1 MSLQWHSPPQTR
13 VAAWVHDVCGIVPAP
28 RECRFVLNNNS
39 DEMEAGKALLAM
51 YEAELWQLGVMSQA
65 QRRVAA
71 LVRNQTGRFPSV
83 QEIDYYLDLAH
94 GSFESAA
101 SWLLVE
107 YARQEER
114 EYQESVLA
122 HQRQQLAHIYSQPR
136 PSAPGLGGVDLAT
149 EQFLEGGGLGA
160 QMVRNERDVAAVQ
173 DFIEG
178 SKLLATDGGSATVP
192 FVDPLSSSATPS
204 AFASDLHNDLQLRA
218 TVDAILQGDDAP
230 EPSASEDADTSP
242 LKSEGE
248 PTHCSATSTVLKSN
262 DGTPMCFIRNLDTS
276 TINPPAAPVY
286 SPPWFKPGSKTRDN
300 PITGEELPL
309 NFEDMSRD
317 LKALAAQPSVVRPH
331 EYIFLGNQRKGA
343 KDKLGMIYRR
353 AANKHAGETVTGAT

>member
-83 QEIDYYLDLAH
+83 QEIDHYLDFAH

-192 FVDPLSSSATPS
+192 FVDPLSSSATPPR
-204 AFASDLHNDLQLRA
+204 LRR
-218 TVDAILQGDDAP
+218 
-230 EPSASEDADTSP
+230 
-242 LKSEGE
+242 
-248 PTHCSATSTVLKSN
+248 TST
-262 DGTPMCFIRNLDTS
+262 T
-276 TINPPAAPVY
+276 
-286 SPPWFKPGSKTRDN
+286 
-300 PITGEELPL
+300 
-309 NFEDMSRD
+309 MSRD
-317 LKALAAQPSVVRPH
+317 LKALAAQPSVVTPH

-343 KDKLGMIYRR
+343 KDKFGMIRSRR
-353 AANKHAGETVTGAT
+353 VSCRITIIARGTSLTARLTQSASLNMTR

>member
-1 MSLQWHSPPQTR
+1 MSLQWHSPPQAR
-13 VAAWVHDVCGIVPAP
+13 VAAWVHNACGIIPAP
-28 RECRFVLNNNS
+28 SECPSVLDTNS
-39 DEMEAGKALLAM
+39 CETEAAKTLLAM
-51 YEAELWQLGVMSQA
+51 YEAELWRLGIMSQA

-83 QEIDYYLDLAH
+83 QEIDHYLDFAH

-149 EQFLEGGGLGA
+149 EQLLEGGGLGT
-160 QMVRNERDVAAVQ
+160 QMVRNERDLAA
-173 DFIEG
+173 EEHWN
-178 SKLLATDGGSATVP
+178 KLLATDGSSATVP
-192 FVDPLSSSATPS
+192 SVDPLSSTATPS
-204 AFASDLHNDLQLRA
+204 AFASDLHRDPKLRA
-218 TVDAILQGDDAP
+218 TVDALLQDGDVP
-230 EPSASEDADTSP
+230 TPFTSEDADTSP

-248 PTHCSATSTVLKSN
+248 PTHCSAKSTVLKSN
-262 DGTPMCFIRNLDTS
+262 DGTPMCFHHNHTS
-276 TINPPAAPVY
+276 TVNPPAAPVY
-286 SPPWFKPGSKTRDN
+286 SPTWFKPGSKTREN

-309 NFEDMSRD
+309 NCEDMSRD
-317 LKALAAQPSVVRPH
+317 LKALAAQPSLVRPH
-331 EYIFLGNQRKGA
+331 EYIFLGNQRRGA
-343 KDKLGMIYRR
+343 KDPSGMVHRR
-353 AANKHAGETVTGAT
+353 AANKHAGETGAS

>member
-1 MSLQWHSPPQTR
+1 MSLQWHSPPQAR

-28 RECRFVLNNNS
+28 SECRSVLDTNS
-39 DEMEAGKALLAM
+39 CEMEAAKALLAM
-51 YEAELWQLGVMSQA
+51 YEAELWQLGIMSQA

-83 QEIDYYLDLAH
+83 QEIDYYLDFAH

-178 SKLLATDGGSATVP
+178 SKLLATDGSSATVP
-192 FVDPLSSSATPS
+192 SVDPLSSTATPS
-204 AFASDLHNDLQLRA
+204 AFASDLHRDPELQA
-218 TVDAILQGDDAP
+218 MYDALLPDGDVP
-230 EPSASEDADTSP
+230 TPFTSEDSDPSP

-248 PTHCSATSTVLKSN
+248 PSHCSATSTLLKSN
-262 DGTPMCFIRNLDTS
+262 DGTPMCFINNSIVT
-276 TINPPAAPVY
+276 PPAKPVY
-286 SPPWFKPGSKTRDN
+286 SPPWFKPGSKTREN
-300 PITGEELPL
+300 PITGQELPL

-317 LKALAAQPSVVRPH
+317 LKVLAAQPSPVRPH
-331 EYIFLGNQRKGA
+331 EYVFLGNQRRGA
-343 KDKLGMIYRR
+343 KDKSGMVYRR
-353 AANKHAGETVTGAT
+353 AANNHAGETGAS